1 MHGTEELGTKGLPT
15 VASYFCENTST
26 VGQEGKRTDK
36 NESQSSHDW
45 WSRRKGVR

>member
-15 VASYFCENTST
+15 AASYFCEKAST

-36 NESQSSHDW
+36 NESQLSYDSW
-45 WSRRKGVR
+45 RRSKGVR